1 MQADRQRKGCNA
13 EIPKEDQ
20 DDEQIFDLTK
30 STSIAQRE
38 LLRSIFQ
45 AALHL
50 NASDVHF
57 KMDEDEFYV
66 DYRVDAMSGIISS
79 IKVSRRLPNA
89 LRPIIDSLLLLTL
102 SGKRLSMESKCQG
115 STDDFR

>member
-1 MQADRQRKGCNA
+1 MGNPLDVTALLDGIDAGGPSAERLHA

-30 STSIAQRE
+30 ATSIAQRE

-66 DYRVDAMSGIISS
+66 DYRVDGD
-79 IKVSRRLPNA
+79 VGNYFEYQVLVGCRTR
-89 LRPIIDSLLLLTL
+89 
-102 SGKRLSMESKCQG
+102 
-115 STDDFR
+115 